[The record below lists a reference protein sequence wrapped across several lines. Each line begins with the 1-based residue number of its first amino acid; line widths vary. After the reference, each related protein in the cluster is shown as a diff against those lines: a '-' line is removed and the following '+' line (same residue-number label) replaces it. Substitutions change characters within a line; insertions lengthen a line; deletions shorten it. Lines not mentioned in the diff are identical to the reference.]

1 MVWSLI
7 FTSFQNAYKK
17 QRNGWGLD
25 NDLALNF
32 QYLKLFRSEIFFLA
46 AYLHTKWILKNPEW
60 QVFFLPHFICALS
73 MMKQFG
79 QQYNEFKDILLFCCG
94 IRKET
99 EMAEKASRIFSKN
112 TFPFS
117 INKKFYC
124 FFFFAALQ
132 FPLLIHH
139 YIQVKTDANL

>member
-1 MVWSLI
+1 
-7 FTSFQNAYKK
+7 
-17 QRNGWGLD
+17 
-25 NDLALNF
+25 
-32 QYLKLFRSEIFFLA
+32 
-46 AYLHTKWILKNPEW
+46 
-60 QVFFLPHFICALS
+60 

-99 EMAEKASRIFSKN
+99 EMAEKASRIFTKN

-117 INKKFYC
+117 INKKKIV
-124 FFFFAALQ
+124 FFFAALQ

>member
-1 MVWSLI
+1 MD
-7 FTSFQNAYKK
+7 FKK
-17 QRNGWGLD
+17 SGV
-25 NDLALNF
+25 A
-32 QYLKLFRSEIFFLA
+32 S
-46 AYLHTKWILKNPEW
+46 
-60 QVFFLPHFICALS
+60 FFLPHFICALS
-73 MMKQFG
+73 MMKQFD

-117 INKKFYC
+117 INKKKNC

-139 YIQVKTDANL
+139 YIQVKTDANV